1 MYELWSKESLTDLV
15 ACVNHF
21 GGPYEGNF
29 LCCFCPSYYWN
40 RERDIGLS
48 GVIMPFVPCVS
59 CYPVCLATVN
69 PSADKHHSLFS
80 VCIPIL
86 LTLSPHTLLVLLPS
100 YPRYLGIPSKLISFA
115 FLESWQWQS
124 ISGAK
129 YLQTDYF
136 QANSVF
142 VGSRETGDLLGVE
155 LHIGKGSD
163 VLCPQ
168 KSSSYTFS
176 VSLFE
181 LKFNSFPG

>member
-80 VCIPIL
+80 VCILIL
-86 LTLSPHTLLVLLPS
+86 LNLSPHTLFVLLPS
-100 YPRYLGIPSKLISFA
+100 YPRYLSWYPFKTNIICLFRVLAVAIYFWGQIFADWLLSSQFSFC
-115 FLESWQWQS
+115 
-124 ISGAK
+124 G
-129 YLQTDYF
+129 
-136 QANSVF
+136 
-142 VGSRETGDLLGVE
+142 R
-155 LHIGKGSD
+155 
-163 VLCPQ
+163 
-168 KSSSYTFS
+168 
-176 VSLFE
+176 
-181 LKFNSFPG
+181 